1 MFEHHKKHGRGR
13 KTFVYLFII
22 YGWWLALIGILL
34 LYAAWSLNFGSLYDW
49 GREYLANN
57 PDVMITPEM
66 ISQWALLLGFSFLLL
81 AYVRVWEMHHKYK
94 FMLDEHA
101 FHVHRGILFIHE
113 TTIPYHQISSVHVAR
128 PYHYRLFGLAQLDIV
143 TAADKS
149 IESMNSEKKKYLIP
163 IIDISIAR
171 PLSAHLLK
179 RAAKSKNNQPQHRD
193 YIEDDDDLEDE
204 FDDDEED
211 DGTDDNEPEYEVLI
225 SSK

>member
-1 MFEHHKKHGRGR
+1 MFEHHKKHSRGR
-13 KTFVYLFII
+13 KTFVYLFIV
-22 YGWWLALIGILL
+22 YGWWLALIGIIF
-34 LYAAWSLNFGSLYDW
+34 LYLAWSLNFGGLYVWMQDM
-49 GREYLANN
+49 LANN
-57 PDVMITPEM
+57 PNWIFTPGM
-66 ISQWALLLGFSFLLL
+66 ISQWALLLGLSFLLL

-149 IESMNSEKKKYLIP
+149 IESMSEKKKYLIP

-171 PLSAHLLK
+171 PLSQHLLK
-179 RAAKSKNNQPQHRD
+179 RAAKSKNRQPQHME
-193 YIEDDDDLEDE
+193 YEDDDSDL
-204 FDDDEED
+204 DDDEFED
-211 DGTDDNEPEYEVLI
+211 DTDDTLEETDPNDEVLI
-225 SSK
+225 VSK